1 MGLIRK
7 AGLSTLNGLDRLM
20 SIGSCRSP
28 QWIVLS
34 RIMSKSLKRTL
45 LLSSQLAQSLRSA
58 ILIRVQQFSMCKEWY
73 AFTNWSEVYFKCCNN
88 TVSNLRQTHFQGM
101 KQFSKAARDLIGML
115 QKIDGDNYPEVIP
128 LIFKQYLCMHFGQHF
143 FVKKYFSY
151 HIRFLGPR
159 RCAGCSS
166 LMQARDSGFYGA
178 Q

>member
-128 LIFKQYLCMHFGQHF
+128 LIFKQYLRMHFDN
-143 FVKKYFSY
+143 FSY
-151 HIRFLGPR
+151 HVRFLGPR